1 MTKTF
6 CGTTPK
12 IDESAYIAD
21 TAVIIG
27 DVHIGRNS
35 SIWFN
40 VVVRGDVNFI
50 RIGERTNIQDLSL
63 LHVTGRKGET
73 NQGAPLIIG
82 NDVTIGHSTTIHGC
96 TIEDGAFI
104 GMKAMVMDRVTVGK
118 GAMVAA
124 GSLVPEGTVI
134 PPGTLWLGSPA
145 KFKRIL
151 SAEEAARSAA
161 IAVSYAD
168 LANRYKA
175 E

>member
-1 MTKTF
+1 MIKSLS
-6 CGTTPK
+6 GISPK
-12 IDESAYIAD
+12 IEASAYIAD
-21 TAVIIG
+21 SAVIIG
-27 DVHIGRNS
+27 DVHIGKSS

-40 VVVRGDVNFI
+40 VVVRGDVNYI
-50 RIGERTNIQDLSL
+50 RIGDRTNIQDLSL
-63 LHVTGRKGET
+63 LHVTGRKDED
-73 NQGAPLIIG
+73 NPGAPLRIG

-134 PPGTLWLGSPA
+134 QPGTLWLGSPA

-151 SAEEAARSAA
+151 TTEEQVRAAA

-168 LANRYKA
+168 LANKYKSV
-175 E
+175 